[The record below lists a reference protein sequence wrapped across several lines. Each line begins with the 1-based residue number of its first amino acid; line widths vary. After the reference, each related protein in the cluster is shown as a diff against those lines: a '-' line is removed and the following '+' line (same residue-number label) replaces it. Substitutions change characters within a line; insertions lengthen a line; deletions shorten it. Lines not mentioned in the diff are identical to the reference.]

1 MGDKGTATKGQ
12 KKEGV
17 LCHLCKGDMVVNET
31 CSDRQRRFALDLPA
45 YGKPAGVEAA
55 RGRVAGK
62 QPGVCYKCMDVWET
76 MCYYDES
83 EEAAR
88 ARVAAEAQKKKKEGE
103 EETQESLGKG
113 KGGDA
118 HA

>member
-45 YGKPAGVEAA
+45 YGKPVA
-55 RGRVAGK
+55 GRVAGK

-88 ARVAAEAQKKKKEGE
+88 ARVAAEAPKKKKEGE
-103 EETQESLGKG
+103 EETQKSSLGKG
-113 KGGDA
+113 KGE
-118 HA
+118 

>member
-31 CSDRQRRFALDLPA
+31 CSDRQRRFALDRCH
-45 YGKPAGVEAA
+45 GVEAA

-103 EETQESLGKG
+103 EETQKWLGKG
-113 KGGDA
+113 KGE
-118 HA
+118 

>member
-31 CSDRQRRFALDLPA
+31 CSDRQRRLA
-45 YGKPAGVEAA
+45 VEAA
-55 RGRVAGK
+55 RGRPGRV
-62 QPGVCYKCMDVWET
+62 PGVCYKCMDVWET

-88 ARVAAEAQKKKKEGE
+88 ARVAAEAPKKKKEGE
-103 EETQESLGKG
+103 EKTQKSFLGKG
-113 KGGDA
+113 KGE
-118 HA
+118 